1 MLAQSN
7 TVAVGG
13 EATGS
18 GGIASISAGE
28 VFYTY
33 KSGSDASVTEGM
45 QQSYVQCTDPTMPG
59 SISGDQYLCEGMT
72 PPAIDNVTLPSGET
86 GDLQY
91 KWQSSPTG
99 GGTGFTDIPGSHGT
113 TYQPPAV
120 YHTTW
125 YRRLVRVDC
134 SDDWDNAA
142 TSNEVKMTVVPL
154 LPGYLSVQTLQQPKC
169 TPPQG
174 CKLSISGI
182 PTATWVMEQTG
193 PVKATIEGSTDPV
206 LIENLPDGVYRF
218 RVAGP
223 AGCLASPPFGA
234 IIITY

>member
-7 TVAVGG
+7 TVAAGG

-18 GGIASISAGE
+18 GGMASISAGE

-45 QQSYVQCTDPTMPG
+45 QQSYVQCTDPTMAG
-59 SISGDQYLCEGMT
+59 SISGDQFLCEDMI
-72 PPAIDNVTLPSGET
+72 PQAIDNVTLPSGEI
-86 GDLQY
+86 GELQY
-91 KWQSSPTG
+91 KWQSSPAG
-99 GGTGFTDIPGSHGT
+99 GGSGFTDIPGSNAT

-125 YRRLVRVDC
+125 YRRLARVDC
-134 SDDWDNAA
+134 SDDWGNAA
-142 TSNEVKMTVVPL
+142 ISNEVKMTVVPL

-169 TPPQG
+169 IPPQG

-182 PTATWVMEQTG
+182 PTATWVMQQTG

-223 AGCLASPPFGA
+223 AGCLMSPPFGA
-234 IIITY
+234 IIITH